1 MYKLVSESYLKPSTL
16 LAHTS
21 PRDKRI
27 TYEAEEKAKMSGF
40 PTAKALW
47 EAKVTAGAR
56 LRREEEDAE
65 NVGWVGRCLRDG
77 LLVKD

>member
-1 MYKLVSESYLKPSTL
+1 
-16 LAHTS
+16 
-21 PRDKRI
+21 
-27 TYEAEEKAKMSGF
+27 MSGF